1 MSVKD
6 RLLALCVVILWGVNF
21 VVIKVG
27 LQDMPPFLLAGLRF
41 SLVALPA
48 IFFLPAPRVPFRW
61 LLAYGMTIS
70 FGQFGFLF
78 CAIKLGMPAGIASLV
93 LQAQAFFT
101 LLLGAMLL
109 SEKLKWNHITGML
122 VAALGIVLLAEGRQA
137 TQTAS
142 GMTLT
147 TLLLTLAGALSWA
160 FGNIS
165 NKTIMTQNGNV
176 KIMSLVVWSA
186 LIPILPFFAC
196 SWLFEGEAIIFSS
209 LANIQLP
216 TVLSLFYLAFAATIV
231 GYGIWGNLLARYETW
246 RVAPLSLL
254 VPVAGLISAAVFLD
268 ESLTALQV
276 VGALM
281 IMLGLLINV
290 FGARLRSLRLVHRR
304 AG

>member
-1 MSVKD
+1 MLVKD

-27 LQDMPPFLLAGLRF
+27 LHDMPPFLLAGLRF

-48 IFFLPAPRVPFRW
+48 IFFVPVPRIPFRW

-70 FGQFGFLF
+70 FGQFAFLF
-78 CAIKLGMPAGIASLV
+78 SAIKLGMPAGIASLV

-101 LLLGAMLL
+101 LLVGAMLL
-109 SEKLKWNHITGML
+109 AEKLRWNHIVGML
-122 VAALGIVLLAEGRQA
+122 AAAAGIVVLAEGRLD

-160 FGNIS
+160 LGNIS
-165 NKTIMTQNGNV
+165 NKLIMNRNGDV

-186 LIPILPFFAC
+186 LVPILPFFVC
-196 SWLFEGEAIIFSS
+196 SWLFEGETQIISS
-209 LANIQLP
+209 LVNIRLS
-216 TVLSLFYLAFAATIV
+216 TILSLLYLAFAATIV
-231 GYGIWGNLLARYETW
+231 GYGIWGSLLARYETW

-254 VPVAGLISAAVFLD
+254 VPVVGLISAALLLD
-268 ESLTALQV
+268 ESLSVLQIT
-276 VGALM
+276 GALM
-281 IMLGLLINV
+281 IMLGLLINM
-290 FGARLRSLRLVHRR
+290 FGARLWALRPLRH
-304 AG
+304 A